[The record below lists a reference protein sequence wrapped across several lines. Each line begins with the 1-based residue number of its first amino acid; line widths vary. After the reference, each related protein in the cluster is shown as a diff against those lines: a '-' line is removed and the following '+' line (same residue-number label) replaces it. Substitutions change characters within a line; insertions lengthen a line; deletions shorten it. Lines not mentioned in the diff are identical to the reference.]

1 MKRIGLLTFLLFNLN
16 LVIGQVTR
24 GEAERNEVKGVVV
37 DENNKPIPYVNIWFA
52 NSNLATTTEADGTFI
67 LEVKTP
73 EQDLLFSALGYASKT
88 VKANETARVVLS
100 AIAIPL
106 SEIVLGKPKESQQ
119 KELGYYQSGGFRY
132 HQNYFIHAVYFDLAE
147 KDRTF
152 YPYLKEIK
160 FRTDSET
167 DNAKIKIYLVNC
179 EPDGSPGE
187 EKLTEE
193 MIVVVKK
200 GNRKNLIDLSE
211 QLVKI
216 PENGFFIVFE
226 KLKIE
231 ENKHY
236 ITYNYKDKNGEKKTH
251 QGLTYQPELLLT
263 PFDDAKAWFK
273 EKQNQWTKST
283 KVVLNKPNSYENL
296 LMKKYHNK
304 YLLPAVNITITN

>member
-1 MKRIGLLTFLLFNLN
+1 MKSLFFLLFFFQ
-16 LVIGQVTR
+16 ISAQVTR
-24 GEAERNEVKGVVV
+24 GEAELNEVKGVVV
-37 DENNKPIPYVNIWFA
+37 DENNKPIPYVNIWLA
-52 NSNLATTTEADGTFI
+52 NGNLATTAEADGTFI

-73 EQDLLFSALGYASKT
+73 EQDLLFSALGFSSKT
-88 VKANETARVVLS
+88 LKANEVSRVVLS
-100 AIAIPL
+100 TIAIPL
-106 SEIVLGKPKESQQ
+106 SEIVVGKPKKSQQ

-167 DNAKIKIYLVNC
+167 ENAKIKVYLVNC
-179 EPDGSPGE
+179 QTDGSPGE

-193 MIVVVKK
+193 LIVAVKK

-236 ITYNYKDKNGEKKTH
+236 ITYNFTDKNGTKTT
-251 QGLTYQPELLLT
+251 QKGLSYQPELLLT
-263 PFDDAKAWFK
+263 PFEDANAWFK
-273 EKQNQWTKST
+273 ERQNQWSKSA
-283 KVVLNKPNSYENL
+283 KVLLNKPNSYENL